1 MGSRFTDE
9 ERRAYLRGEVPMPPD
24 PIVPPANGN
33 IPVEIPDVTQD
44 QPEPLDVQ
52 PVARPSRFTDEERRS
67 YLFGTNEAVPAAE
80 PVDTQP
86 EQRASRFTDE
96 ERRAY
101 LTAGRSEQPRQRAP
115 ISDRIEE
122 NTLADRMFRSRQES
136 VDAEVRRLLEEA
148 TEFRGPE
155 EVRAEAERNVG
166 FESPYLEQAVY
177 NTAPRYG
184 GSQVSFGGRQTPP
197 MEPAPPMD
205 VRSAEP
211 IGFMDQL
218 GNAMSLQ
225 SRVGQTR
232 ANRANDVIS
241 RSLRRGNDMARLMT
255 PEVYGQQEGV
265 TRQQKT
271 EYTGFRSAVRLYLEQ
286 NPNVEMDAAVA
297 AVQAELAE
305 IGPLAAGEMPD
316 NRYYPSAVE
325 GQRGPND
332 PWYQAFSKH
341 IEEGRPMPRLSD
353 VQKEYLNEALAARE
367 AEFREEIYARIDEE
381 IPDYEMGSIAEEEGE
396 YEVEGGLTEEDL
408 DYEIDYQRDQLQRQ
422 LESDYGL
429 GPVPIWAQHDADE
442 ILSNQEAYADHG
454 WMRKTYADGSS
465 VESTPA
471 WLLRSAI
478 APINASTHLVYQG
491 MAATDFMIPGLT
503 REEQLASD
511 AERMAETPLYDQ
523 GHWTDTYL
531 RNVATGGSL
540 MTDLY
545 GVYSH
550 GPEEH
555 RHWAPV
561 AGAAGFGVELLMVPL
576 DGGVSSL
583 LKGGA
588 TGVRTGRAA
597 SKMGLGAG
605 AAWRSGARH
614 GTTRFLQDLGEQAP
628 GLGFVGRRMGLN
640 AGDPLISL
648 SNQGADYLDRA
659 VDASSFMKRNPA
671 ATPEDVLAHIGRTD
685 EGRSSRLYG
694 EVASQV
700 RNNNPITFRMG
711 SMTDDLTEL
720 RRGLDE
726 IVDGGTGPIPRR
738 DLVMSALGRTSKTSD
753 DALRSLLRS
762 KPGAVDDIMRPITW
776 DAASEL
782 ATKVLGDAGISRDLV
797 MLTPKVVV
805 TSRQH
810 DEIIKILDNDES
822 FDIFQ
827 KIIKNPA
834 VEKEFQDLRIH
845 QLRGDGKVGTYNTT
859 FRSAYEIT
867 KDQARELVAY
877 AAKLKDEGFL
887 SNHAYMKIVE
897 EIQPSMAVSMFG
909 KKGMKVNP
917 RVSQGKHISVD
928 GTNTLIQA
936 GTERAA
942 VLSRRGIKR
951 TAFEGLSESAVK
963 KLDIPAAARNS
974 FFSGGWRGVKKAF
987 NSMFRRIPAGSTP
1000 RGVVRSGPVN
1010 SALNTYKSSLKH
1022 MADKMRLDINSLKA
1036 SPEMRAAYGIPEG
1049 AEDYVYLHALLIGKP
1064 GQRSAK
1070 DMIKIL
1076 DDVFRDAFQGGTVR
1090 LDIGDVLSLKNTAI
1104 PPVRLTPEGKQLI
1117 RELKE
1122 SYASKLDNAAPDEVY
1137 DILADY
1143 LNQINRHLDVGD
1155 RVYLVDPRKA
1165 VSMINVENDLATV
1178 IASAYYKNSARSLA
1192 DDVYKTLANSSD
1204 DLAGIDFV
1212 MNKVQ
1217 RIVAETS
1224 NSGRIAGKEAE
1235 MRAVQSIVDEAFDSG
1250 RIVGPEAD
1258 LVNAKFG
1265 ARYRGSPSAPDVV
1278 DPAFG
1283 KTFQDALQAR
1293 IARRTNTGKL
1303 DSMDG
1308 LVEDILGKGATV
1320 TDPETLAVVRR
1331 IADELDQV
1339 AETIVSNNGA
1349 VNAKFGAGYRPSMS
1363 PPIHGVP
1370 DVIDPGFAKGFQD
1383 ALQARIVRRINTG
1396 NLSSMDGLVDDVL
1409 GKGVVVTDPETLAVV
1424 RRIADELDE
1433 VAETIVR
1440 NNGYGMEATVDNV
1453 IQSIDNL
1460 FTPASRTWRKA
1471 AEKEVRMVNK
1481 AAKESDTPS
1490 MMVSQRA
1497 KALAEPDTDVVKMID
1512 VDDAGKN
1519 SLALER
1525 DIVRQHESVHGPFE
1539 PGKFAAQEESLVGAY
1554 DRYRNELNR
1563 LLLGADTKDII
1574 STTLHASTQL
1584 NHIKKTL
1591 LKLHKTDPTAAYQ
1604 LGSFIGKKLD
1614 QLQSWQYSA
1623 IMGLNPAFHVK
1634 NTMSAPFIIWST
1646 LGGEAAAM
1654 SMKNYGRAAA
1664 VLSQGS
1670 RHQGKILGRAGLGR
1684 GGDTVVRSPTGQT
1697 WTAKELYEQAITSGA
1712 MRSQKSIILSPKV
1725 LEMMMDDATMVPNAR
1740 RAMKGMIR
1748 EGFGKTGR
1756 GFKKA
1761 NDFLQAATEVEDQV
1775 WRMATIITE
1784 LEKGS
1789 SMTTALNT
1797 GRLSLMDYNAL
1808 SATEK
1813 AMTAKLT
1820 MFYAFNRLGAAV
1832 LAKTIVNNPKR
1843 LVNLFRT
1850 KQFIGLMNGYD
1861 PTSEAAFYENPDMLT
1876 KKIVTGWHD
1885 SGGDSGSYYSTFG
1898 DIPILETF
1906 KMFAD
1911 IATAGGGLD
1920 IASEA
1925 VEQFGVKKLS
1935 PTVRTAVNAAM
1946 PEAWEPGPA
1955 FPYVVNYVDERDI
1968 QVMPDWFWNVIIG
1981 EMPEGRPLKEGQR
1994 GYDNQRWYLSDEAM
2008 ERYIMWKNDWMP
2020 ALGAASPLQSWTPFF
2035 QIAGLGNL
2043 QGSRYTLPEALGLTQ
2058 NIGSFTPHQQRTKI
2072 MQDIINENREENRE

>member
-9 ERRAYLRGEVPMPPD
+9 ERRAYLRGEVPIPPD

-33 IPVEIPDVTQD
+33 IPVEIPDVTPV

-52 PVARPSRFTDEERRS
+52 PMVGASRFTDEQRRA
-67 YLFGTNEAVPAAE
+67 YLTGTNEAVPAAE
-80 PVDTQP
+80 PVDTQL
-86 EQRASRFTDE
+86 EQRASGFTDE
-96 ERRAY
+96 QRRAY

-115 ISDRIEE
+115 IADRIEE
-122 NTLADRMFRSRQES
+122 NTLADRMFRSRMEA
-136 VDAEVRRLLEEA
+136 VDEEVRRLLEEA
-148 TEFRGPE
+148 NQSREPE
-155 EVRAEAERNVG
+155 DVRAEAELNIGR
-166 FESPYLEQAVY
+166 EAPYLAQAVE
-177 NTAPRYG
+177 NVAPRYS
-184 GSQVSFGGRQTPP
+184 GSQVSFGGRQSPPVTP
-197 MEPAPPMD
+197 AQPMD
-205 VRSAEP
+205 MMSTEP
-211 IGFMDQL
+211 ISPLDQVR
-218 GNAMSLQ
+218 NVFRPQ
-225 SRVGQTR
+225 QRVGQTR

-241 RSLRRGNDMARLMT
+241 RSIRRGNDMSRLMT
-255 PEVYGQQEGV
+255 PEVYGQQEGI

-271 EYTGFRSAVRLYLEQ
+271 EYTGFRSAVQLYLEQ
-286 NPNVEMDAAVA
+286 NPDAEIEGAIE

-305 IGPLAAGEMPD
+305 IGPLAAGEMPED
-316 NRYYPSAVE
+316 RYYPSAVE

-332 PWYQAFSKH
+332 PLYRAFSKQ
-341 IEEGRPMPRLSD
+341 IEEGLPMPRLSD
-353 VQKEYLNEALAARE
+353 IQKEYLNEALAARE
-367 AEFREEIYARIDEE
+367 LEFRDEIYDRVDEE

-396 YEVEGGLTEEDL
+396 YIVEGGLTEEDL
-408 DYEIDYQRDQLQRQ
+408 DYDIDYQRDQLQRQ

-429 GPVPIWAQHDADE
+429 NPVPVWAQHDADE
-442 ILSNQEAYADHG
+442 ILSNQEAYADRG
-454 WMRKTYADGSS
+454 WMRKTYADGST

-491 MAATDFMIPGLT
+491 MAASDFMIPGLT
-503 REEQLASD
+503 REEQQASD
-511 AERMAETPLYDQ
+511 AARLAETPLYDQ
-523 GHWTDTYL
+523 GHWSDTYL

-555 RHWAPV
+555 RHWAPY

-576 DGGVSSL
+576 DGGISSL

-588 TGVRTGRAA
+588 TGIRTGRAA

-671 ATPEDVLAHIGRTD
+671 ASPEDVLAHIGRTD

-700 RNNNPITFRMG
+700 NKQQPITFRMG

-738 DLVMSALGRTSKTSD
+738 ELVVSALGRTSKTSD
-753 DALRSLLRS
+753 DAIRSLLRS
-762 KPGAVDDIMRPITW
+762 KPGVVDDIMRPITW
-776 DAASEL
+776 DSASEL

-805 TSRQH
+805 TSRQR
-810 DEIIKILDNDES
+810 DEIFKMLADDDK

-827 KIIKNPA
+827 TIFKNPA

-845 QLRGDGKVGTYNTT
+845 HLRGDGKADTYNTA
-859 FRSAYEIT
+859 FRSAYQIT
-867 KDQARELVAY
+867 EGQADELLAL
-877 AAKLKDEGFL
+877 AAELKRDGFL
-887 SNHAYMKIVE
+887 SNHAFMKIME
-897 EIQPSMAVSMFG
+897 EINPSAVVNQFG

-917 RVSQGKHISVD
+917 RVTAPRSHISVD
-928 GTNTLIQA
+928 GTRSLIQA
-936 GTERAA
+936 STERAA

-963 KLDIPAAARNS
+963 KLEIPAAARNS
-974 FFSGGWRGVKKAF
+974 FFSGGWNGVKKAF
-987 NSMFRRIPAGSTP
+987 NSMMRRTPAESLP
-1000 RGVVRSGPVN
+1000 KGVVRSGPVN
-1010 SALNTYKSSLKH
+1010 SALNTYKSSLKN
-1022 MADKMRLDINSLKA
+1022 MDSKMRLDINTLKA
-1036 SPEMRAAYGIPEG
+1036 SPEMRAAYGIPDG
-1049 AEDYVYLHALLIGKP
+1049 AEDYVYLHALLLGKP
-1064 GQRSAK
+1064 GQRSVR
-1070 DMIKIL
+1070 DMTKIL
-1076 DDVFRDAFQGGTVR
+1076 DDVFRDAFQGGPVR
-1090 LDIGDVLSLKNTAI
+1090 LDIGDVWSLKNTEI
-1104 PPVRLTPEGKQLI
+1104 PPVRLTPDGKEMI
-1117 RELKE
+1117 RNVKA
-1122 SYASKLDNAAPDEVY
+1122 SYARKLDNAAPDEVY
-1137 DILADY
+1137 DILTDY
-1143 LNQINRHLDVGD
+1143 LNVINRNLDVTGHQG
-1155 RVYLVDPRKA
+1155 RVVPNPVNDDLTKGLGELASLKLVDPSKP
-1165 VSMINVENDLATV
+1165 VSMINIENDLATV

-1217 RIVAETS
+1217 RIVAET
-1224 NSGRIAGKEAE
+1224 
-1235 MRAVQSIVDEAFDSG
+1235 FDSG
-1250 RIVGPEAD
+1250 KIVGPEAD
-1258 LVNAKFG
+1258 VVNAKFG
-1265 ARYRGSPSAPDVV
+1265 AGYRPSMSVPTHGVPDVI
-1278 DPAFG
+1278 DPGFAKG
-1283 KTFQDALQAR
+1283 FQDALQAR
-1293 IARRTNTGKL
+1293 ITRRINTGNL
-1303 DSMDG
+1303 NSMDG

-1331 IADELDQV
+1331 IADELD
-1339 AETIVSNNGA
+1339 
-1349 VNAKFGAGYRPSMS
+1349 
-1363 PPIHGVP
+1363 
-1370 DVIDPGFAKGFQD
+1370 
-1383 ALQARIVRRINTG
+1383 
-1396 NLSSMDGLVDDVL
+1396 
-1409 GKGVVVTDPETLAVV
+1409 
-1424 RRIADELDE
+1424 E
-1433 VAETIVR
+1433 VARTIVR
-1440 NNGYGMEATVDNV
+1440 NNGYGMEATVDN
-1453 IQSIDNL
+1453 IATSIDNL
-1460 FTPASRTWRKA
+1460 FTPASRSWRKA
-1471 AEKEVRMVNK
+1471 AEQEIKMVNK
-1481 AAKESDTPS
+1481 AARGSDTPS

-1497 KALAEPDTDVVKMID
+1497 DDIKGLSQSSSGGVERLID
-1512 VDDAGKN
+1512 DGTGKN

-1525 DIVRQHESVHGPFE
+1525 DVVRQHEKVHGPYE
-1539 PGKFAAQEESLVGAY
+1539 PGKFAAQEESLIGTY
-1554 DRYRNELNR
+1554 DRYQNELNR
-1563 LLLGADTKDII
+1563 LLLGADTKDIV
-1574 STTLHASTQL
+1574 STTLYASTQL

-1604 LGSFIGKKLD
+1604 LGSHIGKALD
-1614 QLQSWQYSA
+1614 NLQSWQYSA

-1634 NTMSAPFIIWST
+1634 NTMSAPFIIWAT

-1670 RHQGKILGRAGLGR
+1670 RHQGKVLGRAGLGR

-1725 LEMMMDDATMVPNAR
+1725 LEMMMEDATMVPNAR

-1748 EGFGKTGR
+1748 EGFGKGTR
-1756 GFKKA
+1756 GVKNA
-1761 NDFLQAATEVEDQV
+1761 NDFLQTATEVEDQV

-1808 SATEK
+1808 SAAEK

-1832 LAKTIVNNPKR
+1832 LAKTLVNNPKR

-1925 VEQFGVKKLS
+1925 AQQFGVKKLS
-1935 PTVRTAVNAAM
+1935 PSVRVMANALL
-1946 PEAWEPGPA
+1946 PEEWEPGPA
-1955 FPYVVNYVDERDI
+1955 FPHVVNYVDERDM
-1968 QVMPDWFWNVIIG
+1968 QVMPDSFWNVVIG

-2008 ERYIMWKNDWMP
+2008 ERYVKWKNDWMP

-2035 QIAGLGNL
+2035 QIAGFGNL
-2043 QGSRYTLPEALGLTQ
+2043 QGSRYTLPEALGFSQ

-2072 MQDIINENREENRE
+2072 MQDIINENRE